1 MRIVYKTSDDG
12 MYEDIELFN
21 ADGKSICRFST
32 QADCGEDNNLSRMGV
47 LGSIQSILLELKGEK
62 AEVEMK
68 NYDDE

>member
-1 MRIVYKTSDDG
+1 MKIVYKTSGDG

-21 ADGKSICRFST
+21 ADGKSICGFNT